1 MRQRFAHR
9 RLQFRPGHHERITML
24 LENNPYPQDT
34 RVRSEAESLAAAG
47 HVVEVIAPRGPG
59 QAARERVNGVD
70 VSRFPSLSSAR
81 PGMLPMLLEYAVAWA
96 ALHGA
101 ALSRLIR
108 GSTVLHLHNP
118 PDFLFGAGALFR
130 LANRSVV
137 FDHHDLGPELVEAK
151 FASDPLVRLAQLS
164 ERMTFAVATDVL
176 SANESHAEIARG
188 RGHMPADRVTVVRN
202 GPPAEWTTVPVRLR
216 KGQLAQLRLAYVGAI
231 AEQDGLDGIAEILA
245 LLHRRHPTIDVHLTV
260 IGDGDARPQLEAA
273 LEQWGVTGNVTIT
286 GWVSPERVRAL
297 IDEADVCVDPSPG
310 TLLNQR
316 STMIK
321 VTEYLAL
328 GKPVVAYDLLETR
341 RTVGDAALLVEPGD
355 TAGFADRI
363 VMLADDPALRADLA
377 ERARERGRELTWDRS
392 ERALLA
398 AYAALGRR
406 KAARRHRQS
415 PAGTGPGEPHPEPGA
430 SSNGSGHPNP
440 SDETGATTRSVERTN
455 V

>member
-1 MRQRFAHR
+1 
-9 RLQFRPGHHERITML
+9 
-24 LENNPYPQDT
+24 
-34 RVRSEAESLAAAG
+34 
-47 HVVEVIAPRGPG
+47 
-59 QAARERVNGVD
+59 
-70 VSRFPSLSSAR
+70 
-81 PGMLPMLLEYAVAWA
+81 
-96 ALHGA
+96 
-101 ALSRLIR
+101 
-108 GSTVLHLHNP
+108 
-118 PDFLFGAGALFR
+118 
-130 LANRSVV
+130 
-137 FDHHDLGPELVEAK
+137 
-151 FASDPLVRLAQLS
+151 
-164 ERMTFAVATDVL
+164 
-176 SANESHAEIARG
+176 
-188 RGHMPADRVTVVRN
+188 
-202 GPPAEWTTVPVRLR
+202 
-216 KGQLAQLRLAYVGAI
+216 
-231 AEQDGLDGIAEILA
+231 
-245 LLHRRHPTIDVHLTV
+245 
-260 IGDGDARPQLEAA
+260 
-273 LEQWGVTGNVTIT
+273 
-286 GWVSPERVRAL
+286 
-297 IDEADVCVDPSPG
+297 
-310 TLLNQR
+310 
-316 STMIK
+316 MIK